1 MKNKLAKYMQEFVDE
16 IIYEGRGKYTVII
29 KDKYAYET
37 KIFTAASIAEVKEKL
52 RTIIN
57 KLL

>member
-1 MKNKLAKYMQEFVDE
+1 MKQKLAKYMREFVDE
-16 IIYEGRGKYTVII
+16 IIYKGRGKYIVII

-37 KIFTAASIAEVKEKL
+37 KVFTAVSFAEVKEKL

-57 KLL
+57 RLL

>member
-1 MKNKLAKYMQEFVDE
+1 MKNKLAKYMREFVDE

-37 KIFTAASIAEVKEKL
+37 KIFTAGSFAEVKEKL

-57 KLL
+57 RLL

>member
-1 MKNKLAKYMQEFVDE
+1 MKNKLAKYMREFVDD

-37 KIFTAASIAEVKEKL
+37 KIFTAVSIAEVKEKL

-57 KLL
+57 RLL